1 MKEQQNSVAPIAEE
15 IHPKTQRRPQADR
28 HGMRGAIVSLRSD
41 PRVMVSGLL
50 IVIFILIGVFA
61 PLITP
66 YDPQFM
72 DPSASLAG
80 PSTSHLFGTD
90 QLGRDVLSRLIY
102 GARLSLEVS
111 IFSVAIAFIIGV
123 SVGVICSYFGSWV
136 DGILMRIVDVFLAF
150 PALVLAIAVAAF
162 LGPSLWSIIFVI
174 GIVYWPTFARITYV
188 VTGAVKHME
197 YVESARALGSSN
209 FRIIV
214 RTILPNSLAPLIVQT
229 SLSLGFAILTESGL
243 SFLGVGVPPPAPS
256 WGTQI
261 AESRLTLGQDPLLV
275 IWPAVAIALAILSFN
290 ILGDGLRDM
299 LDPRT
304 RGR

>member
-1 MKEQQNSVAPIAEE
+1 MKNQQQTAIAFTEELHSASVEAAPVNRSGAGYFFS
-15 IHPKTQRRPQADR
+15 QVRRDKRIMISA
-28 HGMRGAIVSLRSD
+28 
-41 PRVMVSGLL
+41 LL
-50 IVIFILIGVFA
+50 IILFVAVGAFA
-61 PLITP
+61 SLISP
-66 YDPQFM
+66 YDPQSM

-80 PSTSHLFGTD
+80 PSAAHWLGTD

-102 GARLSLEVS
+102 GARLSLEIS
-111 IFSVAIAFIIGV
+111 IGSVVIAFV
-123 SVGVICSYFGSWV
+123 VGVTIGAVSAYFGSWF
-136 DGILMRIVDVFLAF
+136 DGVLMRVVDVFLAF

-162 LGPSLWSIIFVI
+162 LGPSLWSIILVI
-174 GIVYWPTFARITYV
+174 GIVYWPIFARLTYV
-188 VTGAVKHME
+188 VTGAIKHLD
-197 YVESARALGSSN
+197 YVESARALGASHA
-209 FRIIV
+209 RIIV

-261 AESRLTLGQDPLLV
+261 AESRLTLSQDPLLV
-275 IWPAVAIALAILSFN
+275 VWPAVVIAIAILSFN
-290 ILGDGLRDM
+290 ILGDGLRDL